1 MELFGTL
8 LGLSILAQ
16 ISVAVIAGLLFP
28 AFWVWMLVDAIT
40 RQPEAFPSK
49 DSTEKIVWIILM
61 IALQPIALVY
71 FFLVWRAGRQFVAAT
86 LVPVQP
92 LANGAP
98 AGAV

>member
-16 ISVAVIAGLLFP
+16 ISVAIIAGLLFP

-40 RQPEAFPSK
+40 RQPEAFPSR
-49 DSTEKIVWIILM
+49 DSTEKIVWIILL

-71 FFLVWRAGRQFVAAT
+71 FFLVWRGSRQFVTATAVPPAQAGNSASVGAA
-86 LVPVQP
+86 
-92 LANGAP
+92 
-98 AGAV
+98 